1 MNLSWGKQRA
11 PFLNKKGLSTT
22 MLLVACLTFVGWM
35 SLDKLWELYDSQASM
50 QTIRELQHEISRLR
64 IQYRDAHP
72 ENLETNLEQAEHHVL
87 KDFTHLAEWA
97 QELQG
102 QGKRVALHMNY
113 RILKTQQSPAS
124 IEGITIVP
132 VELQIHSQG
141 NRSGYRQFLTFLQAL
156 EQSGPRINIQEV
168 TVRGDGKKA
177 KHFTVEL
184 STWMKTQNSVEL

>member
-1 MNLSWGKQRA
+1 MNLWWSKKPA
-11 PFLNKKGLSTT
+11 TFLSKKGLSKTI
-22 MLLVACLTFVGWM
+22 LLAACLMFVGWM
-35 SLDKLWELYDSQASM
+35 SLDKLRDMYDSQASM
-50 QTIRELQHEISRLR
+50 QTIMELQHEISQLR

-72 ENLETNLEQAEHHVL
+72 ENLETKLEQAEPYVL

-102 QGKRVALHMNY
+102 QGEQVALHMNY

-132 VELQIHSQG
+132 VELQIHARDD
-141 NRSGYRQFLTFLQAL
+141 RSGYRHFLTFLQAL

-177 KHFTVEL
+177 KHFTVGL